1 MVSRPAVTGAWGSSP
16 LTRGA
21 LQPVRQPWNHRR
33 LIPAHAGSTI
43 SWGTSRSLSRAHPRS
58 RGEHPVLADMLTLA
72 AGSSPLTRGAL
83 VLLDLGRTNG
93 GLIPAHAG
101 STNMGHGSY
110 FPSRAHPRSR
120 GEHTGEPLEEMTAQG
135 SSPLTRGA
143 QLAKWMPSSTDRL
156 IPAHAGSTPDT
167 LELHPDIEAHPRSR
181 GEHYPLL
188 IAPLS
193 VSGSSPLT
201 RGALA
206 WPARG
211 WFQVGLIPAHA
222 GSTARL
228 TPMKSP
234 LSAHPR
240 SRGEHVVGSNH
251 ASPGLGSSPLTRG
264 ALGRWWLGLGRVG
277 LIPAHA
283 GSTS

>member
-1 MVSRPAVTGAWGSSP
+1 MLNLKAAWNEGSSP

-21 LQPVRQPWNHRR
+21 LQRVHLLHEVQR
-33 LIPAHAGSTI
+33 LIPAHAGSTAKK
-43 SWGTSRSLSRAHPRS
+43 SSTHTKLWAHPRS
-58 RGEHPVLADMLTLA
+58 RGEHQAC
-72 AGSSPLTRGAL
+72 SY
-83 VLLDLGRTNG
+83 
-93 GLIPAHAG
+93 PA
-101 STNMGHGSY
+101 
-110 FPSRAHPRSR
+110 RLRK
-120 GEHTGEPLEEMTAQG
+120 G